1 MVSTQPFFRG
11 PTKKTRD
18 LTAKIKAKTAK
29 NVTNC
34 ESSVSHRDPSGNQG
48 DLTEEAIVTEI
59 TAELAIETGTAATA
73 SGVGT
78 ATFVTGAADTVP
90 LALAE
95 TEALGESVLVVGSA
109 GAVELTAAQEALL
122 LDLEIE
128 IEIDKALA
136 AEIVAENASLFG
148 TLGFNVSNIVEGT
161 LSGTELAALF
171 RFLGW

>member
-1 MVSTQPFFRG
+1 
-11 PTKKTRD
+11 
-18 LTAKIKAKTAK
+18 
-29 NVTNC
+29 
-34 ESSVSHRDPSGNQG
+34 
-48 DLTEEAIVTEI
+48 
-59 TAELAIETGTAATA
+59 
-73 SGVGT
+73 
-78 ATFVTGAADTVP
+78 

-95 TEALGESVLVVGSA
+95 TEAVGESVLVGGSA